1 MENLIQPASVLDQQR
16 PVQPFLM
23 PNLLHLCNAGM
34 LIARFCDHTGGVT
47 GSHITEYEHCEG
59 YKQNHRHHGQD
70 TLENVFSHKILL
82 YADLL
87 DHASSL
93 CAMTRN
99 FLP

>member
-34 LIARFCDHTGGVT
+34 LIALFCDHTGGVT

-59 YKQNHRHHGQD
+59 YKQNHTTGTMARIRLKMYFP
-70 TLENVFSHKILL
+70 TR
-82 YADLL
+82 
-87 DHASSL
+87 SSYTPVSWIMLPL
-93 CAMTRN
+93 CAR
-99 FLP
+99 